1 MMMRI
6 LLSSS
11 ATVSSR
17 RRCHSIHNHRFLYM
31 DRSDLPHQL
40 LQPPNHH
47 KRYRSIMMILL
58 LMSIMAVVPTVNAF
72 LLSSPSSTS
81 SSSSITTPMTSSK
94 LCGGRRDRN
103 NFCPTTITTITM
115 TKKTQLPLLP
125 PLVSMEPSPWRS
137 YGRKRD
143 TLLRYVTLSNFLSH
157 KTQ

>member
-11 ATVSSR
+11 ATISSR

-40 LQPPNHH
+40 QLLQPPNHH
-47 KRYRSIMMILL
+47 KRCRSIMMILL

-72 LLSSPSSTS
+72 LLSSPSSSS

-103 NFCPTTITTITM
+103 NFCPTTVTTITM

-143 TLLRYVTLSNFLSH
+143 TLLR
-157 KTQ
+157 